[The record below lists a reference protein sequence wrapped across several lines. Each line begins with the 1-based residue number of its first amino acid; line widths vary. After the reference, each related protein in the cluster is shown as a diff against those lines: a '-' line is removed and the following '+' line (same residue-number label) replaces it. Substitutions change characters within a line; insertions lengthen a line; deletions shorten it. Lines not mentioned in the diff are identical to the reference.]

1 MIWNRPPAFFLFS
14 YSIIQFILYK
24 LLCLDPLTLPPFVFS
39 RSEMTWY
46 LSHNILLS
54 TAVSVLSILYLP
66 VSLFLTLFPLRWKGP
81 LRERRMT
88 ERERESK
95 MVVGGVFFVTLQA
108 SKCSQVHSAPWE
120 RWRTLG
126 TFVATGMWCT
136 QFAHGNK
143 VRVRRIYYHI
153 LSVDVSEAGYD
164 HNMRIPGK
172 FLQGRGDGFRIK
184 TTKSLNSFSHW
195 VDRVMSLSVNPA
207 RTWNEVKKLPGCAR
221 FNQSN
226 HSRCGMRNHS
236 LTARSIQIRAVTCLQ
251 ASAGWLME
259 SH

>member
-1 MIWNRPPAFFLFS
+1 MTLSLSLPLCFQGQRWHDIYLTISYSQLLFPFFLF
-14 YSIIQFILYK
+14 FI
-24 LLCLDPLTLPPFVFS
+24 S
-39 RSEMTWY
+39 RS
-46 LSHNILLS
+46 
-54 TAVSVLSILYLP
+54 P
-66 VSLFLTLFPLRWKGP
+66 VPDSFSSEVKRAFEGEKDDW
-81 LRERRMT
+81 

-226 HSRCGMRNHS
+226 HSRCGMCNHS

>member
-1 MIWNRPPAFFLFS
+1 MPWPSHSPSLCVFKVRDDMI
-14 YSIIQFILYK
+14 SISQY
-24 LLCLDPLTLPPFVFS
+24 LTLNCCF
-39 RSEMTWY
+39 RSFY
-46 LSHNILLS
+46 SLSPGL
-54 TAVSVLSILYLP
+54 
-66 VSLFLTLFPLRWKGP
+66 LFLTLFPLRWKGP

-236 LTARSIQIRAVTCLQ
+236 LAARSIQIRAVTYLQ